1 MKVIDTFELKL
12 LYPDL
17 NHIPALKNL
26 LKYYELANIPALEV
40 MKSRPEKMA
49 ELLPSD
55 NPVIRRTSF
64 VRSLQFG
71 WFLDEPTLSSTTLIR
86 RKECH

>member
-1 MKVIDTFELKL
+1 MV
-12 LYPDL
+12 
-17 NHIPALKNL
+17 
-26 LKYYELANIPALEV
+26 
-40 MKSRPEKMA
+40 

-55 NPVIRRTSF
+55 NPVIRTSF

-86 RKECH
+86 RRKCH